1 VGRKKAMRV
10 GKKKKGMGVR
20 ARPGA
25 APAATVVEK
34 AAAGVAALKGEEA
47 KKKEKR
53 KKSTPGLTRP
63 AEEMVR

>member
-1 VGRKKAMRV
+1 MERKKAMRV

-34 AAAGVAALKGEEA
+34 AAAGVAAAMKREE
-47 KKKEKR
+47 EEEMR
-53 KKSTPGLTRP
+53 RKSTPSLTRP